1 MEALLPPRFIF
12 IDCHDSEYFM
22 PLLSRILMASLLG
35 LAVAGCDTTQNL
47 DSESRDFQV
56 QQTSLP
62 PGESIAGTEQITG
75 LVRSSGPSYVTLVVS
90 ETDSHG
96 TQPVKDGNRGV
107 AVTSGSGFVVDG
119 TGFIMTAAHVAKR
132 KGNTVSARAANGRVY
147 SGSVVAMLPEND
159 MALVRLRGFSG
170 KPVTPADNRC
180 LTKGKLVYSLGRP
193 HAQGDTARVGEFEKM
208 NFGQAVRYPG
218 TNGKFGY
225 PDAMVLRLSTQ
236 KGESG
241 GPLFNENGNLVGMIV
256 STLYDGA
263 GQPLDLAHAVPSRTL
278 AGFLCT
284 NMQCPGSWQSI
295 ASCSGG

>member
-1 MEALLPPRFIF
+1 
-12 IDCHDSEYFM
+12 M
-22 PLLSRILMASLLG
+22 PLFSRILVAGLIG
-35 LAVAGCDTTQNL
+35 LAVSGCDATQDL

-62 PGESIAGTEQITG
+62 PGEAVASTERIAG

-90 ETDSHG
+90 ETNNQGSQ
-96 TQPVKDGNRGV
+96 TVKDGNRGV
-107 AVTSGSGFVVDG
+107 AVTSGSGFVVDNS
-119 TGFIMTAAHVAKR
+119 GFIMTAAHVAKR
-132 KGNTVSARAANGRVY
+132 RGNSVSARAANGRVY

-180 LTKGKLVYSLGRP
+180 LSKGKLVYSLGRP
-193 HAQGDTARVGEFEKM
+193 HAQGDTARLGEFEKM
-208 NFGQAVRYPG
+208 SFGQAVRYPG

-241 GPLFNENGNLVGMIV
+241 GPLFDEQGSLVGMIV

-263 GQPLDLAHAVPSRTL
+263 GQPLNLAHAVPSRTL
-278 AGFLCT
+278 AGFLCANT
-284 NMQCPGSWQSI
+284 QCPANWRSI
-295 ASCSGG
+295 ASCSGS

>member
-1 MEALLPPRFIF
+1 
-12 IDCHDSEYFM
+12 M
-22 PLLSRILMASLLG
+22 PLFFRILVASLMG
-35 LAVAGCDTTQNL
+35 LAVSGCDTTQSL

-62 PGESIAGTEQITG
+62 PGEAIAGTEQIAS

-90 ETDSHG
+90 QKDNQGSST
-96 TQPVKDGNRGV
+96 VKEGDRAT

-119 TGFIMTAAHVAKR
+119 TGFVMTAAHVAKR

-170 KPVTPADNRC
+170 KPVTPADNQC
-180 LTKGKLVYSLGRP
+180 LSKGKLVYSLGRP

-208 NFGQAVRYPG
+208 HFGQQVRYPG
-218 TNGKFGY
+218 TNGTFGY

-241 GPLFNENGNLVGMIV
+241 GPLFNENGNLVGMVV

-278 AGFLCT
+278 AGFLCA
-284 NMQCPGSWQSI
+284 NMQCPGGWKSI
-295 ASCSGG
+295 TSCSGS